1 MTAPA
6 PGGKRYQTR
15 QKELVLACLRA
26 TPDAYLTARQ
36 VVERL
41 AEEGCRVGTATVYR
55 NLERLEAEGLI
66 AKSTVEGT
74 GGTSWRYLA
83 DAPETQ
89 TGCFYLKCERC
100 GQLTPVGC
108 SELGHF
114 YEHFAREHH
123 IRIDPVKTVLF
134 GTCSTCLDAEDTT
147 AR

>member
-1 MTAPA
+1 MTTA

-15 QKELVLACLRA
+15 QKELVLACLRTA
-26 TPDAYLTARQ
+26 EGAYLTARQ

-41 AEEGCRVGTATVYR
+41 AEGGCRVGTATVYR
-55 NLERLEAEGLI
+55 NLERLEAEGFV

-83 DAPETQ
+83 ETPESQ
-89 TGCFYLKCERC
+89 TGCFYLKCEQC
-100 GQLTPVGC
+100 GRLAPVDC
-108 SELGHF
+108 SELGRF

-134 GTCSTCLDAEDTT
+134 GTCPTCLEAEDAA